1 MGLRISKV
9 NWRQRCTAG
18 LLLAVTLLLA
28 ACEKAPLGVGFLGGL
43 TGHAADLGTAGRDG
57 ALLAVEQV
65 NLLGGIGGASVKLH
79 EFDDQQKPGALAPVM
94 QAVQQ
99 AGVLG
104 VVGPMTSSVAKGWIP
119 LANQAGLLTVS
130 PTVTS
135 SDFTGQDDFFFRVI
149 SDAQTY
155 ASASAAHYAQAS
167 NGLQRRRFAVALDEN
182 NAAYTRSW
190 LKHFKAAT
198 QAHGATLVSEIGFG
212 LAGSP
217 PLAEV
222 VRQSLAAR
230 PDALVL
236 IANAPDTA
244 RIVQLVRKENT
255 QLPLMAAEWSAT
267 EQLLMLGGR
276 AVEGLRIAQ
285 FMDHQSTTPDYL
297 KFVAD
302 FRQRFGRAPGF
313 AEVAAF
319 DAMRVLLQA
328 LAQRQAGESLKAS
341 VLRIRRFQGLQQL
354 VEFDDWGD
362 SSRQVVLT
370 VVQDGRYQVETSP

>member
-1 MGLRISKV
+1 VLTWHPS
-9 NWRQRCTAG
+9 NWRRRCAAG
-18 LLLAVTLLLA
+18 VVLALA
-28 ACEKAPLGVGFLGGL
+28 LALSACDKVPLSVGFLGGL

-65 NLLGGIGGASVKLH
+65 NLLGGIAGAPVKLH
-79 EFDDQQKPGALAPVM
+79 EFDDRQQLDSLAQVLLSM
-94 QAVQQ
+94 QQ
-99 AGVLG
+99 AAVVG
-104 VVGPMTSSVAKGWIP
+104 VVGPMTSSMAKGWIP

-149 SDAQTY
+149 SDTSTY
-155 ASASAAHYAQAS
+155 ARASAEHYAQDS
-167 NGLQRRRFAVALDEN
+167 QLRRFAVALDEN

-190 LKHFKAAT
+190 LKHFKAAV
-198 QAHGATLVSEIGFG
+198 QERGATLVSEIGFG
-212 LAGSP
+212 LAASA

-244 RIVQLVRKENT
+244 RIVQRVRKENGH
-255 QLPLMAAEWSAT
+255 LPLIAAEWSAT

-276 AVEGLRIAQ
+276 AVEGLRVAQ
-285 FMDHQSTTPDYL
+285 YMDHQSTTPDYL

-328 LAQRQAGESLKAS
+328 LAQRQSGESLKAS
-341 VLRIRRFQGLQQL
+341 VLRIRHFQGLQQV

-370 VVQDGRYQVETSP
+370 VVQGGRYQVKGSP

>member
-1 MGLRISKV
+1 MLTWHPS
-9 NWRQRCTAG
+9 NWRRRCAAG
-18 LLLAVTLLLA
+18 VVLALA
-28 ACEKAPLGVGFLGGL
+28 LALSACDKVPLSVGFLGGL

-65 NLLGGIGGASVKLH
+65 NLLGGIAGAPVKLH
-79 EFDDQQKPGALAPVM
+79 EFDDRQQLDSLAQVLLSM
-94 QAVQQ
+94 QQ
-99 AGVLG
+99 AAVVG
-104 VVGPMTSSVAKGWIP
+104 VVGPMTSSMAKGWIP

-149 SDAQTY
+149 SDTSTY
-155 ASASAAHYAQAS
+155 ARASAEHYAQDS
-167 NGLQRRRFAVALDEN
+167 QLRRFAVALDEN

-190 LKHFKAAT
+190 LKHFKAAV
-198 QAHGATLVSEIGFG
+198 QERGATLVSEIGFG
-212 LAGSP
+212 LAASA

-244 RIVQLVRKENT
+244 RIVQRVRKENGH
-255 QLPLMAAEWSAT
+255 LPLIAAEWSAT

-276 AVEGLRIAQ
+276 AVEGLRVAQ
-285 FMDHQSTTPDYL
+285 YMDHQSTTPDYL

-328 LAQRQAGESLKAS
+328 LAQRQSGESLKAS
-341 VLRIRRFQGLQQL
+341 VLRIRHFQGLQQV

-370 VVQDGRYQVETSP
+370 VVQGGRYQVKGSP

>member
-1 MGLRISKV
+1 VLTWHPS
-9 NWRQRCTAG
+9 NWRRRCAAG
-18 LLLAVTLLLA
+18 VVLALA
-28 ACEKAPLGVGFLGGL
+28 LALSACDKVPLSVGFLGGL

-65 NLLGGIGGASVKLH
+65 NLLGGIAGAPVKLH
-79 EFDDQQKPGALAPVM
+79 EFDDRQQLDSLAQVLLSM
-94 QAVQQ
+94 QQ
-99 AGVLG
+99 AAVVG
-104 VVGPMTSSVAKGWIP
+104 VVGPMTSSMAKGWIP

-149 SDAQTY
+149 SDTSTY
-155 ASASAAHYAQAS
+155 ARASAEHYAQDS
-167 NGLQRRRFAVALDEN
+167 QLRRFAVALDEN

-190 LKHFKAAT
+190 LKHFKAAV
-198 QAHGATLVSEIGFG
+198 QERGATLVSEIGFG
-212 LAGSP
+212 LAASA

-244 RIVQLVRKENT
+244 RIVQRVRKENGH
-255 QLPLMAAEWSAT
+255 LPLIAAEWSAT

-276 AVEGLRIAQ
+276 AVEGLRVAQ
-285 FMDHQSTTPDYL
+285 YMDHQSTTPDYL

-328 LAQRQAGESLKAS
+328 LAQRQSGESLKAS
-341 VLRIRRFQGLQQL
+341 VLRIRQFQGLQQV

-370 VVQDGRYQVETSP
+370 VVQGGRYQVKGSP

>member
-1 MGLRISKV
+1 MDTRSKV
-9 NWRQRCTAG
+9 DWHRRCTTGLVLALA
-18 LLLAVTLLLA
+18 LLLP

-65 NLLGGIGGASVKLH
+65 NLLGGIGGVSVKLH
-79 EFDDQQKPGALAPVM
+79 EFDDQQQPGDLPQVM
-94 QAVQQ
+94 QAVQRT
-99 AGVLG
+99 GVLG
-104 VVGPMTSSVAKGWIP
+104 LVGPMTSSIAKEWIP
-119 LANQAGLLTVS
+119 LANQAALLTVS

-149 SDAQTY
+149 SDTQTY
-155 ASASAAHYAQAS
+155 ARASAAHYAKGS
-167 NGLQRRRFAVALDEN
+167 QRRRFAVALDEN

-190 LKHFKAAT
+190 LKHFKVAT
-198 QAHGATLVSEIGFG
+198 QVHGATLVSEIGFG
-212 LAGSP
+212 LAGSLP
-217 PLAEV
+217 IAEV

-230 PDALVL
+230 PDAMVL

-244 RIVQLVRKENT
+244 RIVQMVRKENAL
-255 QLPLMAAEWSAT
+255 LPLMAAEWSAT

-285 FMDHQSTTPDYL
+285 FMDHQSTTPNYL

-302 FRQRFGRAPGF
+302 FRQRFGRTPGF

-319 DAMRVLLQA
+319 DAMRVMLQA
-328 LAQRQAGESLKAS
+328 LAQRQPGESLKAS
-341 VLRIRRFQGLQQL
+341 MLRIRRFQGLQQL
-354 VEFDDWGD
+354 IEFDDWGD

-370 VVQDGRYQVETSP
+370 TVQDGRYQAETSP